1 MKGNGQH
8 KGDNHE
14 KQTSDIAVERK
25 KKLFDAES
33 DNPSID
39 SEREMSSN
47 TIAKEETEE
56 SQKGNKKDQVPTT
69 VSPEQIFSKN
79 GSLCEDSA
87 MTDARDR

>member
-39 SEREMSSN
+39 SERAMLSN

-56 SQKGNKKDQVPTT
+56 SQKANKKDQVPAT

-79 GSLCEDSA
+79 GSLCKDSA
-87 MTDARDR
+87 ITDARDR